1 MEVEIRMPRASET
14 MEIGRV
20 VQWLKEDG
28 AEVRRGDPIAEIETE
43 KTVLVL
49 EARAT
54 GRLMIRAEV
63 GVELAVETP
72 IAAIATS

>member
-1 MEVEIRMPRASET
+1 MEVEIRMPRASEA
-14 MEIGRV
+14 MQVGRI
-20 VQWLKEDG
+20 VQWLKENG

-54 GRLMIRAEV
+54 GTLVIRADA
-63 GVELAVETP
+63 GVDLAVETP
-72 IAAIATS
+72 IAAIATA